1 MVTYVEGDATSPKDK
16 SGNVIIAHGCNDEA
30 KWGAGFVL
38 AVSKKW
44 PMAERAYRTWPK
56 SHPNKPIRR
65 EADGSCFS
73 LGSVQF
79 VAVESP
85 TGKPG
90 HESYE
95 RPFLFVANMITQRG
109 IMAINGSPPVRYYAI
124 AKALSIVATQARLF
138 NASVHMPKVG
148 CGLAGGDWDI
158 VEYIIE
164 QELEGID
171 VFVYEFK
178 DISSSSFVT
187 QDEIARR
194 LV

>member
-1 MVTYVEGDATSPKDK
+1 MIKYLVGDATKLEGRR
-16 SGNVIIAHGCNDEA
+16 GNVILAQGCNDEA
-30 KWGAGFVL
+30 KWGSGFVL

-56 SHPNKPIRR
+56 SHPDKPIHR
-65 EADGSCFS
+65 EADGGCFS

-85 TGKPG
+85 IGKPG
-90 HESYE
+90 QESYQ

-109 IMAINGSPPVRYYAI
+109 IKAINGSPPVRYYAI
-124 AKALSIVATQARLF
+124 AKALTIVAAQARLF

-148 CGLAGGDWDI
+148 CGLAGGDWNV
-158 VEYIIE
+158 VEYIVE
-164 QELEGID
+164 QVLEGID

-178 DISSSSFVT
+178 DTSSPSFVT
-187 QDEIARR
+187 QEEITRR